1 MKFEFS
7 LESLLDHRRRV
18 EDVAQKDWA
27 EAQAKVD
34 QAVAKLNEFYDQV
47 DEARQRTA
55 SLENQGGAQAG
66 ALISNSEFIGGQKY
80 RIEAQ
85 RHVIRGLKA
94 EAERLQDILIEAAKE
109 TKTLE
114 KLRERQLEEFK
125 IKRRKLEAKELDEL
139 IVTRFKKAE

>member
-18 EDVAQKDWA
+18 EEMAQRDWA
-27 EAQAKVD
+27 EAQGKVD
-34 QAVAKLNEFYDQV
+34 RAVAKLSEYYDQV
-47 DEARQRTA
+47 DEARQRSA
-55 SLENQGGAQAG
+55 SLESQGGAQAG

-85 RHVIRGLKA
+85 RQTIRGLKE
-94 EAERLQDILIEAAKE
+94 EAERLQEILIEAAKE

-114 KLRERQLEEFK
+114 KLKERQMEEFK
-125 IKRRKLEAKELDEL
+125 LKRRKLEAKEMDEL
-139 IVTRFKKAE
+139 VVTRFKRAE